1 MSEKIFSRRNRN
13 PFSKAWVCN
22 VKGIHPDEKIINVG
36 IFKVELFV
44 TYSRLVEPKDFSLV
58 FLTEASVIFSIFYD
72 FQNLHVLQ
80 PNFCHE
86 IVEKSGPL
94 VIYLKIQ

>member
-1 MSEKIFSRRNRN
+1 M
-13 PFSKAWVCN
+13 
-22 VKGIHPDEKIINVG
+22 KGIHPDEKIINVE

-72 FQNLHVLQ
+72 FQNLHVFQ

-94 VIYLKIQ
+94 VIYLKNMYLMYLKT

>member
-1 MSEKIFSRRNRN
+1 M
-13 PFSKAWVCN
+13 
-22 VKGIHPDEKIINVG
+22 KGIHPDEIIFNIE
-36 IFKVELFV
+36 IFKVELFLTWLYYMDSILIV
-44 TYSRLVEPKDFSLV
+44 IHRIVEPKHFSLV
-58 FLTEASVIFSIFYD
+58 FLTEASVIFPIFYD
-72 FQNLHVLQ
+72 FQILHVLQ